1 MSFINALCD
10 PVGSFL
16 RTFVI
21 HQLCSLQSN
30 TSPDSPSPC
39 NRQLLETNILA
50 ELSFRQHEDNFD
62 KNFFFFVSVKFS
74 RAHFLSIQLWGPV
87 AEIMTP
93 KNNIPLTENKIDGRK
108 HTGSGH
114 GGNLS
119 ELPLVVDDRKCLQ
132 PCNYLG
138 KFD

>member
-1 MSFINALCD
+1 MLYAILSVHFSALSLFISCVVCSPIQALTHHH
-10 PVGSFL
+10 
-16 RTFVI
+16 RVI
-21 HQLCSLQSN
+21 A
-30 TSPDSPSPC
+30 T
-39 NRQLLETNILA
+39 LLETNILA